1 MKRVDRSVAQRKDV
15 EKAERA
21 LQGYRFLFWLDK
33 FTQVRESKTNINQ
46 SDEESDRSDEDEDDE
61 RDDSMGTKSIQSG
74 EEEDDS
80 DGITDDDEIDNDED
94 NDEGITPLMLV
105 RQAQR
110 IRLCLLL
117 RRKKRNLRDQ
127 PSLMK
132 KRNRKIHQKGVR
144 IRKPNILKKWKYI

>member
-1 MKRVDRSVAQRKDV
+1 MKRVDRSGAQRKDV

-21 LQGYRFLFWLDK
+21 LQDYQFLFWLDK

-80 DGITDDDEIDNDED
+80 DGISDDDEIDNDE
-94 NDEGITPLMLV
+94 GITPLKCRSNFIFLMRPGISTFLQFYV
-105 RQAQR
+105 F
-110 IRLCLLL
+110 IFIFDLSKFFPNGLFCL
-117 RRKKRNLRDQ
+117 KVKSWNFAD
-127 PSLMK
+127 
-132 KRNRKIHQKGVR
+132 V
-144 IRKPNILKKWKYI
+144 